1 MYLLLLAA
9 AMTRLACV
17 LVLCLS
23 LQPGYLGSQGLA
35 ARGLLTTTAD
45 AGGASPRALQL
56 TGQDN
61 DSTAAHDNDSSG
73 SVLEGVSAWAA
84 DQVEGLGFA
93 VVRLGRWMR
102 SKLSGG
108 EQEAKA
114 EGGSAAAAGGSDPA
128 FMRRVG
134 GGTLAAVMVA
144 MVAIISI
151 VLLKKPLTLRRLS
164 QVMRAK

>member
-1 MYLLLLAA
+1 MTCLAS
-9 AMTRLACV
+9 V
-17 LVLCLS
+17 LGLCAS

-35 ARGLLTTTAD
+35 ARGLLPSTAD
-45 AGGASPRALQL
+45 AGVASPRTLHI
-56 TGQDN
+56 TGQDS
-61 DSTAAHDNDSSG
+61 DSTAAQGDDSSG
-73 SVLEGVSAWAA
+73 GMFEGVSAWAA

-108 EQEAKA
+108 QQEGKA
-114 EGGSAAAAGGSDPA
+114 ESGSAAAAGGSDPA

-144 MVAIISI
+144 MVAIVCV
-151 VLLKKPLTLRRLS
+151 VLFKKPLTLRR
-164 QVMRAK
+164 RHR